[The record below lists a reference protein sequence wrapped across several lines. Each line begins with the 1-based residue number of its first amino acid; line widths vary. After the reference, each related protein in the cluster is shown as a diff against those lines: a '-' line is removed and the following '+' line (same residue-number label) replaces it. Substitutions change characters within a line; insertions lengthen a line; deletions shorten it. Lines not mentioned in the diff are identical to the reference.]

1 MTPTT
6 SAARVED
13 TLVPVVPTGWRGGM
27 VNLVRKELGQW
38 WGTRLWWI
46 QLLLW
51 MVILNGVTT
60 VIMLDSEIDAAARFD
75 EALQTFMLVGATAI
89 GIGVVLTAQGAIV
102 GEKELG
108 TAAWVISKPVSRA
121 SFVLAKLI
129 AYTVGFVVTALI
141 VPAVIFVIEAAV
153 LLSLPVSYGSFAVGL
168 GVLAL
173 AVFFYIAL
181 TLALGT
187 LFASRGP
194 VAGIGIALL
203 LVGLFF
209 NGMLPQPVVLVMP
222 WLLGDIASAAALGST
237 LPSNWLVPVIATAVA
252 SIVLVFVAVR
262 RFGREEF

>member
-1 MTPTT
+1 MTPATAPT
-6 SAARVED
+6 NGGA
-13 TLVPVVPTGWRGGM
+13 TLVPIVPTGWRGGLG
-27 VNLVRKELGQW
+27 NLVRKELGQW

-46 QLLLW
+46 QLLVW

-60 VIMLDSEIDAAARFD
+60 VIMLDSGVDVTARFD
-75 EALQTFMLVGATAI
+75 EALQTFLLVGATAI
-89 GIGVVLTAQGAIV
+89 GIGVVLTVQGAVV

-108 TAAWVISKPVSRA
+108 TAAWVVSKPVSRA

-129 AYTVGFVVTALI
+129 AYTVGFVVTALV
-141 VPAVIFVIEAAV
+141 VPAVVFVIESAV
-153 LLSLPVSYGSFAVGL
+153 LLSLPVSYGSFALGL

-203 LVGLFF
+203 LIGLFF

-222 WLLGDIASAAALGST
+222 WLLGDIASAVALGST
-237 LPSNWLVPVIATAVA
+237 LPSSWLVPVIATAVA
-252 SIVLVFVAVR
+252 SVALVLVAVR
-262 RFGREEF
+262 RFAREEF

>member
-1 MTPTT
+1 
-6 SAARVED
+6 
-13 TLVPVVPTGWRGGM
+13 
-27 VNLVRKELGQW
+27 
-38 WGTRLWWI
+38 
-46 QLLLW
+46 
-51 MVILNGVTT
+51 
-60 VIMLDSEIDAAARFD
+60 
-75 EALQTFMLVGATAI
+75 
-89 GIGVVLTAQGAIV
+89 
-102 GEKELG
+102 
-108 TAAWVISKPVSRA
+108 
-121 SFVLAKLI
+121 
-129 AYTVGFVVTALI
+129 VGFVVTALI
-141 VPAVIFVIEAAV
+141 VPAVVFAIEAAV

-203 LVGLFF
+203 LIGLFF

-252 SIVLVFVAVR
+252 SVVLVIVAVR

>member
-1 MTPTT
+1 
-6 SAARVED
+6 
-13 TLVPVVPTGWRGGM
+13 
-27 VNLVRKELGQW
+27 
-38 WGTRLWWI
+38 
-46 QLLLW
+46 
-51 MVILNGVTT
+51 
-60 VIMLDSEIDAAARFD
+60 
-75 EALQTFMLVGATAI
+75 
-89 GIGVVLTAQGAIV
+89 
-102 GEKELG
+102 
-108 TAAWVISKPVSRA
+108 
-121 SFVLAKLI
+121 
-129 AYTVGFVVTALI
+129 
-141 VPAVIFVIEAAV
+141 
-153 LLSLPVSYGSFAVGL
+153 VGL

-203 LVGLFF
+203 LIGLFF

-252 SIVLVFVAVR
+252 SVVLVIVAVR